1 VTSTLAEGSVAR
13 LRVDLPDGWWCL
25 DLNEATLPDQ
35 VARIY
40 EALREAGGSA
50 TSTAE
55 QSAVAFANW
64 LHGEGASI
72 ALLRPG
78 NDALAT
84 AICGGVFVLDP
95 LPVPG
100 DVLFA
105 ALDAEGEAVALGDLA
120 GVPIVSHIRRTPAD
134 DLSHSPML
142 HVSYFICAPGMC
154 IVITFMAAASVATAA
169 TAAEAETSD
178 IHGVK
183 SVVAEVARV
192 VSAARVVHSDSG
204 CPV

>member
-1 VTSTLAEGSVAR
+1 MTPAVAERAAAR
-13 LRVDLPDGWWCL
+13 LTVDLPDGWWCL
-25 DLNEATLPDQ
+25 DLNEAALSDQ
-35 VARIY
+35 VARLY
-40 EALREAGGSA
+40 RALREAGVPAS
-50 TSTAE
+50 SVAE

-84 AICGGVFVLDP
+84 AICGGVFVLDA
-95 LPVPG
+95 LAVPG

-105 ALDAEGEAVALGDLA
+105 ALDAEGEPVAIGDLD
-120 GVPIVSHIRRTPAD
+120 GVPIVSHIRWTPAD

-142 HVSYFICAPGMC
+142 HVSYFICAPSMC
-154 IVITFMAAASVATAA
+154 IVITFVAAA
-169 TAAEAETSD
+169 TAETSG

-183 SVVAEVARV
+183 GVVAEVARV
-192 VSAARVVHSDSG
+192 VSAARVVHSDS
-204 CPV
+204 

>member
-1 VTSTLAEGSVAR
+1 VTSTVAEDGVAR
-13 LRVDLPDGWWCL
+13 LDIDLPDGWWCL
-25 DLNEATLPDQ
+25 DLNEAALADQ
-35 VARIY
+35 VARLY
-40 EALREAGGSA
+40 EALREAGA
-50 TSTAE
+50 PAAE
-55 QSAVAFANW
+55 QSAVVFANW
-64 LHGEGASI
+64 LRGEGASI

-78 NDALAT
+78 NNTLAT

-105 ALDAEGEAVALGDLA
+105 ALDAEGEAVALGDLE
-120 GVPIVSHIRRTPAD
+120 GVPIVSHIRWTPAD
-134 DLSHSPML
+134 DLAHSPML
-142 HVSYFICAPGMC
+142 QVSYFICAPSKC
-154 IVITFMAAASVATAA
+154 IVITFVALKTAATAA
-169 TAAEAETSD
+169 TAATAETLES
-178 IHGVK
+178 HGVK